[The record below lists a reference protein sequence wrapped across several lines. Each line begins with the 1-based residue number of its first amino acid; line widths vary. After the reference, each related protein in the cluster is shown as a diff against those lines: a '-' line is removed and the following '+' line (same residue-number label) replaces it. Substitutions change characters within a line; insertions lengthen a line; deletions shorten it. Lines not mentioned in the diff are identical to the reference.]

1 MIFVNIFPSVGGS
14 NRRKHGFALCILP
27 LMGIAGCNSSQPMP
41 KIPPA
46 PLLSQKQSHLPPSLK
61 LKPEIA
67 KLMES
72 VRLQTTIT
80 KSYDQSYR
88 RIAYPMGDVP
98 MNTGVC
104 TDVVIRA
111 FRAADVDLQE
121 LVHIDMK
128 GNIAAYPRKW
138 GSRAPD
144 TNIDHRRVPNLET
157 FFIRSHRSLPIS
169 MKVKDFLPGDIVSWQ
184 LGSLT
189 HIGIVT
195 DMKSSSGTPLIAHNI
210 GSGTKIEDIL
220 FSWNQRGHF
229 RWF

>member
-1 MIFVNIFPSVGGS
+1 M
-14 NRRKHGFALCILP
+14 
-27 LMGIAGCNSSQPMP
+27 M
-41 KIPPA
+41 
-46 PLLSQKQSHLPPSLK
+46 QSL
-61 LKPEIA
+61 
-67 KLMES
+67 
-72 VRLQTTIT
+72 RLQTTIT
-80 KSYDQSYR
+80 KGYDQSYR
-88 RIAYPMGDVP
+88 QIDYPMGDVP
-98 MNTGVC
+98 MKTGVC

-111 FRAADVDLQE
+111 FRAAGVDLQE

-157 FFIRSHRSLPIS
+157 FFKRSHRSLPNS
-169 MKVKDFLPGDIVSWQ
+169 MKVKEFLPGDIVSWQ

-195 DMKSSSGTPLIAHNI
+195 EMKSSSGTPLIAHNI
-210 GSGTKIEDIL
+210 GSGTKIEDFL
-220 FSWNQRGHF
+220 FSWKQRGHF